1 MSRGVSPSPA
11 PVGGRQREVRKP
23 ATSEASRKLDLKE
36 AAGALKLSEDML
48 SALARASRDIESN
61 AVGGGGSSTTMGS
74 PASSAACPP
83 TADFGRAAPES
94 DGELAAAIEKY
105 RSGSF
110 FSQQAS
116 GRRQQANLTGTQA
129 DSASAALLCSEVD
142 LACLRDG
149 VQASAEGFGG
159 LRLGSLEASATVAE
173 GLDGSIATDE
183 GRPNG
188 QLIAGTNLAALQTA
202 MADFA
207 AAERAQYGADSG
219 VFCGS
224 APSRRAAHL
233 GGASSR
239 GASTPHQ
246 DVDILSSSLFT
257 KLLSECRSSGC
268 DLTGAGGERQGRDSA
283 AVKSDSLGRGS
294 ALSPELLALLQHHL
308 AVRLQD
314 KSAGSKRLL
323 ASISGSSCSSS
334 INSRRTSSCSP
345 GAEADGSEE
354 ARFHKRRILGHML
367 EQHRTNF
374 ARNNRISGGTDLK
387 ALAASLA
394 SAREGDIMDAL
405 SVRSKERKERKPG
418 QEHGG
423 RGDSPPSPLSPSY
436 LAELQLIERVANGD
450 PALFNAD
457 GLGGSPLR
465 GPLGYYS
472 VCEAVNKEEA
482 TPARLY
488 PVVRGVSR
496 DNTKKRWAVYWKGYR
511 RYFYD
516 KFFESCVEAY
526 RRAVQFR
533 QQATTAAAA
542 VAATGNPAHLIAAG
556 LHGSPGGP
564 GHKRQQVKG
573 ETPETV
579 AAVLASAA
587 AAVAGEGKGEE
598 LRMKLGS
605 NGACTVV
612 SKERCQ
618 DNDRTTVCLYKEA
631 ILFVLDD
638 LRNNVLSEYLTSR
651 AAATINAAASAVPHA
666 ANVELAAATTAKR
679 LLDQLLLVHSNLVGN
694 ATSTAELQ
702 PSLMIV
708 APCLEDLKLP
718 SQQTSQQ
725 QLQLLQSILAMH
737 IQQLLLLSRYLN
749 KGEHSISEETCEQK
763 PQPATVKAEVG
774 QTELPG
780 PDQEEPQDS
789 LVATASSESAVDVHA

>member
-1 MSRGVSPSPA
+1 MSRAGSPSRPA
-11 PVGGRQREVRKP
+11 FGGRQREVSKP
-23 ATSEASRKLDLKE
+23 AASEASGGPHSK
-36 AAGALKLSEDML
+36 AAVSTLELSEDML
-48 SALARASRDIESN
+48 SALARASREVETN
-61 AVGGGGSSTTMGS
+61 AVGGGGSSTSMGS
-74 PASSAACPP
+74 PASIAAYAP
-83 TADFGRAAPES
+83 TDLGRVAPES

-110 FSQQAS
+110 FGQQAS
-116 GRRQQANLTGTQA
+116 GSRQQTSLTGTQA
-129 DSASAALLCSEVD
+129 DSAALLCSEVD

-149 VQASAEGFGG
+149 LQASAEGFGSM
-159 LRLGSLEASATVAE
+159 RPRSLEAAGAVVE
-173 GLDGSIATDE
+173 GSNGSTSTDG
-183 GRPNG
+183 GRPG
-188 QLIAGTNLAALQTA
+188 RQLLGGANLAALQTA

-207 AAERAQYGADSG
+207 AAERAQYAADSG
-219 VFCGS
+219 VFSGS
-224 APSRRAAHL
+224 ASGRRAGPL

-239 GASTPHQ
+239 GASTPQQ
-246 DVDILSSSLFT
+246 DVDVLSSSLFT

-268 DLTGAGGERQGRDSA
+268 DLAAAGAERQGRDPA
-283 AVKSDSLGRGS
+283 AVKSELFERAS
-294 ALSPELLALLQHHL
+294 ALSPELLVLLQHHS
-308 AVRLQD
+308 ARRLQD
-314 KSAGSKRLL
+314 KTVGSKRLL

-345 GAEADGSEE
+345 GADEDGSEE
-354 ARFHKRRILGHML
+354 ARFYKRRILGHML
-367 EQHRTNF
+367 EQHRSNF
-374 ARNNRISGGTDLK
+374 AKKGRVNGGSDLK

-394 SAREGDIMDAL
+394 AARDGDIIDAL
-405 SVRSKERKERKPG
+405 DIRSKERKERKPG
-418 QEHGG
+418 QEHGSS
-423 RGDSPPSPLSPSY
+423 GDSPPNPLSPSY

-450 PALFNAD
+450 PTLFNAD

-472 VCEAVNKEEA
+472 VCEATNKEES

-564 GHKRQQVKG
+564 GNRRQQVKG
-573 ETPETV
+573 ETAETV

-587 AAVAGEGKGEE
+587 ASVANEGNGDG
-598 LRMKLGS
+598 RRIKLGS
-605 NGACTVV
+605 NGACTGV
-612 SKERCQ
+612 SKDRCQ
-618 DNDRTTVCLYKEA
+618 DNDRTIVCLYKEA

-638 LRNNVLSEYLTSR
+638 LRNNVLSQYLTSR
-651 AAATINAAASAVPHA
+651 AAATVNAAASAVPHA
-666 ANVELAAATTAKR
+666 ANIELAAATTAKR

-749 KGEHSISEETCEQK
+749 KGIHLPSEENCAQK
-763 PQPATVKAEVG
+763 PQPATVKEEVG
-774 QTELPG
+774 QTEMPVRE
-780 PDQEEPQDS
+780 EEPQDS
-789 LVATASSESAVDVHA
+789 LVAAASSESAVGVHA